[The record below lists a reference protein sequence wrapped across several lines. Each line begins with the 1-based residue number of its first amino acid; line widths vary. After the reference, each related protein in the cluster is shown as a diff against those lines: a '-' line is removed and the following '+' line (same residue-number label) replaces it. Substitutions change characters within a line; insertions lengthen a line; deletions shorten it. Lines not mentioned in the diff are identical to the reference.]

1 VAAKNGLKTKIETH
15 RHEDRVASAKQTRG
29 GEFIWSEDRCTG
41 CDKCARICPVDAIKI
56 AYKPVIVKRLGTA
69 PCSQA
74 CPAGIDVPRYVRL
87 IGEGKYPEAVAVIR
101 EKIPFPSVCGY
112 ICLHPC
118 EAKCQRGAKDDPI
131 LIRVL
136 KRFAADRDSGLWKQG
151 VKKAKATKKKVA
163 IVGSGPAGLTAGYY
177 LTRLGHQVTVFEAMS
192 EVGGA
197 MRVYI
202 PDYRL
207 PKAILDADIKEITD
221 AGVTIKTNTKI
232 DSINKLKKEGY
243 DAILLAI
250 GAHQGVKMGIE
261 GEDSPGVKD
270 CITFLKEVSR
280 NKKMELGTK
289 VAVIGGGNAAV
300 DAARTV
306 RRLGVKDVS
315 IIYRRSRAEMPASP
329 EEVNDALAEGVH
341 IQYLAAPSK
350 VVSRDGKVDL
360 VLTRMHLGEVDASG
374 RRRPEPIKGS
384 QFTKSF
390 DTVIA
395 AIGQQ
400 PSLPEELDIATGRGN
415 TVSVDPETM
424 ATGKEGVFAAGD
436 AVLGPASVIDAIATG
451 RRAAKSIDKFLG
463 GSGDISE
470 VLSPSADEEGVVPLK
485 DASGG
490 GRIEVPRLAISKRL
504 DSFELDEG
512 GLSEKEAVR
521 EARRCLKCDLSYLV
535 DSYEVDTS
543 VCTYCGRCFE
553 ECIWDALSTGYG
565 YEKAAKERKEQ
576 LEAQQKSGKVYEAAL
591 TLLVAAVTVIVLS
604 QVVVKLF

>member
-1 VAAKNGLKTKIETH
+1 VATKNGLKIKIETLH
-15 RHEDRVASAKQTRG
+15 HEDRVASIKQTGG
-29 GEFIWSEDRCTG
+29 GEFIWSEDHCTG
-41 CDKCARICPVDAIKI
+41 CDKCVRICPVDAIKI
-56 AYKPVIVKRLGTA
+56 EYKPAIIKRLGTA

-118 EAKCQRGAKDDPI
+118 EAKCQRGKKDDPI

-151 VKKAKATKKKVA
+151 VKKAAATKKKVA
-163 IVGSGPAGLTAGYY
+163 IIGSGPAGLSAGYY
-177 LTRLGHQVTVFEAMS
+177 LSRLGHQVTVFEAMS
-192 EVGGA
+192 EAGGA

-202 PDYRL
+202 PDYRM
-207 PKAILDADIKEITD
+207 PKNILDADIKEITD
-221 AGVTIKTNTKI
+221 TGVTIKTDTRI
-232 DSINKLKKEGY
+232 DSLGKLKKEGY
-243 DAILLAI
+243 DATLLAI
-250 GAHQGVKMGIE
+250 GAHQGVKLGIE
-261 GEDSPGVKD
+261 GEDNPSVKD
-270 CITFLKEVSR
+270 CITFLKEISH
-280 NKKMELGTK
+280 NKKMELGQK

-306 RRLGVKDVS
+306 RRLGAKDVS
-315 IIYRRSRAEMPASP
+315 IIYRRSRDEMPANP

-341 IQYLAAPSK
+341 IQYLAAPTK
-350 VVSRDGKVDL
+350 IVEHKGKTDL
-360 VLTRMHLGEVDASG
+360 VLIRMHLGEVDASG

-384 QFTKSF
+384 EFTKSF

-400 PSLPEELDIATGRGN
+400 PLLPEGFDIATGGRN
-415 TVSVDPETM
+415 TVSVDRETM

-463 GSGDISE
+463 GKGDIGE
-470 VLSPSADEEGVVPLK
+470 VLSPSAEEEGVLPLK
-485 DASGG
+485 DAAGG
-490 GRIEVPRLAISKRL
+490 GRVLVPRLALNKRTE
-504 DSFELDEG
+504 SFELDEG
-512 GLSEKEAVR
+512 GLNEKEAMR
-521 EARRCLKCDLSYLV
+521 EAQRCLKCDLSYQV
-535 DSYEVDTS
+535 GSYEVDTS

-576 LEAQQKSGKVYEAAL
+576 LETQQKSGKVYEAAL
-591 TLLVAAVTVIVLS
+591 TLLVIAVTVIVLS
-604 QVVVKLF
+604 LIVIKLF

>member
-1 VAAKNGLKTKIETH
+1 MATKVSLKTKIETH
-15 RHEDRVASAKQTRG
+15 RHEDRVASIKQTRG
-29 GEFIWSEDRCTG
+29 GEFIWSEDHCTG
-41 CDKCARICPVDAIKI
+41 CDKCAKICPVDAIKI
-56 AYKPVIVKRLGTA
+56 EYKPTILKRMGTA

-87 IGEGKYPEAVAVIR
+87 ISEGKYPEAVAVIR

-136 KRFAADRDSGLWKQG
+136 KRFAADRDSGLWKEG
-151 VKKAKATKKKVA
+151 VKKVAATKKKVA
-163 IVGSGPAGLTAGYY
+163 IVGSGPAGLTAAYY

-192 EVGGA
+192 EAGGA

-207 PKAILDADIKEITD
+207 PKTILDADIKEITD
-221 AGVTIKTNTKI
+221 AGATIKTNTRVE
-232 DSINKLKKEGY
+232 SLEKLIKEGY
-243 DAILLAI
+243 DAVLLAV
-250 GAHQGVKMGIE
+250 GAHQGIKMGIE

-270 CITFLKEVSR
+270 CITFLEEISR
-280 NKKMELGTK
+280 NKKVELGKT

-306 RRLGVKDVS
+306 RRLGIKDVS
-315 IIYRRSRAEMPASP
+315 IIYRRSRAEMPANP
-329 EEVNDALAEGVH
+329 DEINDALSEGVH
-341 IQYLAAPSK
+341 IQYLATPTK

-384 QFTKSF
+384 EFTKSF

-400 PSLPEELDIATGRGN
+400 PLLPKGFDIATDKRN

-424 ATGKEGVFAAGD
+424 ATGKEGIFAAGD

-463 GSGDISE
+463 GKGDIDE
-470 VLSPSADEEGVVPLK
+470 MLSPSAEEEGVLPLK
-485 DASGG
+485 DAIGG
-490 GRIEVPRLAISKRL
+490 SRIEVPRLSIDRRL
-504 DSFELDEG
+504 NSFELDEG
-512 GLSEKEAVR
+512 SLSEKEAIR

-553 ECIWDALSTGYG
+553 ACIWDALSTGYG
-565 YEKAAKERKEQ
+565 YEKAAKEHKEQ
-576 LEAQQKSGKVYEAAL
+576 LEAQHKPGKVYEAAL
-591 TLLVAAVTVIVLS
+591 TLLVVAVTVMVLS
-604 QVVVKLF
+604 LVVVKLF

>member
-1 VAAKNGLKTKIETH
+1 VTTKANLQTKIETH
-15 RHEDRVASAKQTRG
+15 IHEDKIASIKQTPG
-29 GEFIWSEDRCTG
+29 GEFFWSEDRCTG
-41 CDKCARICPVDAIKI
+41 CDKCARICPVDAIRI
-56 AYKPVIVKRLGTA
+56 SYGPAIIKRLGTA

-74 CPAGIDVPRYVRL
+74 CPAGIDVPRYIRL

-151 VKKAKATKKKVA
+151 VKKAKATGKKVA
-163 IVGSGPAGLTAGYY
+163 IVGSGPAGLTAAYY
-177 LTRLGHQVTVFEAMS
+177 LSRLGHQVTVFEAMS
-192 EVGGA
+192 QIGGA
-197 MRVYI
+197 MRTYI

-207 PKAILDADIKEITD
+207 PKNILDNDIKEIID
-221 AGVTIKTNTKI
+221 AGVTIKTDTRVESL
-232 DSINKLKKEGY
+232 DELAKEGY

-250 GAHQGVKMGIE
+250 GAHQGVKMDIE
-261 GEDSPGVKD
+261 GEDSPGVRD
-270 CITFLKEVSR
+270 CITFLKEISR
-280 NKKMELGTK
+280 DKKAELGDK
-289 VAVIGGGNAAV
+289 VAIIGGGNAAV

-315 IIYRRSRAEMPASP
+315 IIYRRSRAEMPANP
-329 EEVNDALAEGVH
+329 EEVSDALTEGVH

-350 VVSRDGKVDL
+350 IIKRDGKLDL

-384 QFTKSF
+384 EFTKSF
-390 DTVIA
+390 DTVIS

-400 PSLPEELDIATGRGN
+400 PVLPEGFDLTKGRGN
-415 TVSVDPETM
+415 TVSVDSGTM

-463 GSGDISE
+463 GKGDISE
-470 VLSPSADEEGVVPLK
+470 ILSPSVKEEEVVPLK
-485 DASGG
+485 DAVGG
-490 GRIEVPRLAISKRL
+490 SRVEVPRLAIGKRVG
-504 DSFELDEG
+504 SFELDEG
-512 GLSEKEAVR
+512 SLSEKEAIK

-535 DSYEVDTS
+535 ESYEVDTS

-553 ECIWDALSTGYG
+553 ACLWSALTTGYG

-576 LEAQQKSGKVYEAAL
+576 LEAEQKSGKVYEAAL
-591 TLLVAAVTVIVLS
+591 TLLVIAVVVLVLS
-604 QVVVKLF
+604 LIVVDLF